1 MSQSGRMLRFRHHV
15 VEMLGLRMYYHSGT
29 SERMEHVRTNAV
41 LGATVGGLFAVFNML
56 TPGMLVLG
64 LVELATVTFLLMPVV
79 FLARRTQRV
88 MLCESL
94 VMAAVVTVFGAL
106 IVFGGL
112 EGTGL
117 FWVYSA
123 PFIAFF
129 LKGQREGWWYSAGF
143 VMLVMVYFG
152 IQNPSWG
159 WAYHYSPITTAQFLL
174 SLCFYTVLAA
184 NINLLRSRFEEKLQ
198 KRVLEKTADAHGLLS
213 QMQFL
218 ATHDTITGLP
228 NRAQLLDLLPKEIAN
243 AQTSGHGL
251 VVCNVRLERLFE
263 LSNVLGVDGAD
274 TLVRHV
280 AVALS
285 EITNGHGVLAR
296 MRRDEFAIIYRLDAP
311 SVEAEAIGRFISER
325 QFSVEDQGVSLY
337 VELTLGLALYP
348 DHSEDPYMLL
358 QKAEQAMLQARKNV
372 QPWSVYDAEQ
382 EQVFLRHHLLFGKLR
397 DAIRKQRLVMHYQPQ
412 ICLKTGF
419 VVGAEA
425 LVRWPDPEEGMI
437 GPMAFIPVAEESGLI
452 RPLTNW
458 VVGECMR
465 ECARWHAAGLHLDV
479 SINLSAMNLI
489 DPELIGVLH
498 ASLHETG
505 LNPKWVNLEITESC
519 FMASPK
525 RAMDG
530 IQSIHDAGF
539 KLSIDDFGT
548 GYSSLSYLKNL
559 PIDELKIDQSFVRKL
574 LETPGDQAIV
584 ESTIA
589 LAHNFGLQVVAEGIE
604 DDATAQW
611 LLAHHCDI
619 GQGYTYAKPMPPEQ
633 FIAFAKARGIAPQ
646 SETIPLSAPGT
657 LS

>member
-1 MSQSGRMLRFRHHV
+1 MSHFLRIPRLRHHF
-15 VEMLGLRMYYHSGT
+15 VEMLGLRMQYLAGA

-41 LGATVGGLFAVFNML
+41 LGVTVGGLFAVFNMV

-64 LVELATVTFLLMPVV
+64 LVELAAVALLLLPAVV
-79 FLARRTQRV
+79 MARRTQRV
-88 MLCESL
+88 LLCEGL
-94 VMAAVVTVFGAL
+94 IMAAVVAIFGAL
-106 IVFGGL
+106 IVLGGL

-123 PFIAFF
+123 PFITFF
-129 LKGQREGWWYSAGF
+129 LKGQRQGWWYSAGF
-143 VMLVMVYFG
+143 VALVMLYFG
-152 IQNPSWG
+152 IQSPSWG
-159 WAYHYSPITTAQFLL
+159 WAHQYSPIVTAQFLL

-198 KRVLEKTADAHGLLS
+198 KRVLEKTADAKGLLS

-228 NRAQLLDLLPKEIAN
+228 NRAQLLDLLPKEMAS
-243 AQTSGHGL
+243 AQASGHGL
-251 VVCNVRLERLFE
+251 VICNVRLERLFE
-263 LSNVLGVDGAD
+263 LSNVLGIDGAD
-274 TLVRHV
+274 NLVRHV
-280 AVALS
+280 AVVLT
-285 EITNGHGVLAR
+285 EITQGHGVLAR
-296 MRRDEFAIIYRLDAP
+296 MRRDEFAIIYRLDTP
-311 SVEAEAIGRFISER
+311 SVKAETIGRFITER
-325 QFSVEDQGVSLY
+325 QFSVEDQGLSLY
-337 VELTLGLALYP
+337 VELTLGLAIYP
-348 DHSEDPYMLL
+348 DHSDDPHLL
-358 QKAEQAMLQARKNV
+358 LKKAEQAMLQARKNV
-372 QPWSVYDAEQ
+372 QPWSVYDAVQ

-397 DAIRKQRLVMHYQPQ
+397 DAMLKQRLAMHYQPQ
-412 ICLKTGF
+412 ICLKTGL
-419 VVGAEA
+419 VIGAEA

-437 GPMAFIPVAEESGLI
+437 GPMVFIPVAEESGLI

-465 ECARWHAAGLHLDV
+465 ECARWQAAGLHLDV
-479 SINLSAMNLI
+479 SINLSAMNLM
-489 DPELIGVLH
+489 DPELMGVLQ
-498 ASLHETG
+498 ASLKATG
-505 LNPKWVNLEITESC
+505 LNPKRVNLEITESC

-525 RAMDG
+525 RAIDG
-530 IQSIHDAGF
+530 IQCIHEAGF

-611 LLAHHCDI
+611 LLAHQCDI

-633 FIAFAKARGIAPQ
+633 FIAFAKARGIASH
-646 SETIPLSAPGT
+646 SETEPISTPAALS
-657 LS
+657 

>member
-1 MSQSGRMLRFRHHV
+1 MEGTAMSRLLRMPRFRHHL
-15 VEMLGLRMYYHSGT
+15 VEMLGLRMQSLAGT
-29 SERMEHVRTNAV
+29 SERMEHVHINAV
-41 LGATVGGLFAVFNML
+41 LGLCVGGLFSVFNIL
-56 TPGMLVLG
+56 TPGMLLLG
-64 LVELATVTFLLMPVV
+64 LAELSAVVFLLLPAVL
-79 FLARRTQRV
+79 LARRTQWAL
-88 MLCESL
+88 LCESL
-94 VMAAVVTVFGAL
+94 IMAAAVVVFGAL
-106 IVFGGL
+106 IVLGGI

-129 LKGQREGWWYSAGF
+129 LKGQRQGWWYSMGF
-143 VMLVMVYFG
+143 VALAVLYFG
-152 IQNPSWG
+152 VQSPAWG
-159 WAYHYSPITTAQFLL
+159 WAYQYSPIVTLQFLL

-198 KRVLEKTADAHGLLS
+198 KRVLEKTADAKGLLS

-228 NRAQLLDLLPKEIAN
+228 NRTLLLELLPIEMAS
-243 AQTSGHGL
+243 AQAGGYGL

-263 LSNVLGVDGAD
+263 LSNVLGLDGAD
-274 TLVRHV
+274 NLVRHV
-280 AVALS
+280 SVALS
-285 EITNGHGVLAR
+285 DITEGHGVLAR

-311 SVEAEAIGRFISER
+311 SVKAETIGRFISER

-337 VELTLGLALYP
+337 VELTLGLAIYP
-348 DHSEDPYMLL
+348 DHSEEPHLL
-358 QKAEQAMLQARKNV
+358 LKKAEQAMLQARKNI

-382 EQVFLRHHLLFGKLR
+382 EQVFLRHHRLFGKLR
-397 DAIRKQRLVMHYQPQ
+397 DAILKQQLVMHYQPQ
-412 ICLKTGF
+412 ICLKTGL
-419 VVGAEA
+419 VIGAEA

-437 GPMAFIPVAEESGLI
+437 GPMVFIPVAEESGLI

-465 ECARWHAAGLHLDV
+465 ECARWHAAGLLLDV

-489 DPELIGVLH
+489 DPELLGVLQ
-498 ASLHETG
+498 ASLKETG
-505 LNPKWVNLEITESC
+505 LDPKRVNLEITESC

-530 IQSIHDAGF
+530 IQSIHEAGF

-574 LETPGDQAIV
+574 LQTPGDRAIV

-604 DDATAQW
+604 DEATALW
-611 LLAHHCDI
+611 LLAHRCDI
-619 GQGYTYAKPMPPEQ
+619 GQGYTYAKPMPPDQ
-633 FIAFAKARGIAPQ
+633 FIAFAIARGIAQP
-646 SETIPLSAPGT
+646 T
-657 LS
+657 LSSVSG

>member
-1 MSQSGRMLRFRHHV
+1 MECKAMNQSQRMPRLRRHFSD
-15 VEMLGLRMYYHSGT
+15 MLGLRTQYLAGT
-29 SERMEHVRTNAV
+29 NERMENARINAV
-41 LGATVGGLFAVFNML
+41 LGLWVGAVFSIFNML
-56 TPGMLVLG
+56 TPGLMLLG
-64 LVELATVTFLLMPVV
+64 IVELAAVILFLAPAVV
-79 FLARRTQRV
+79 LARRTHQV
-88 MLCESL
+88 LVCESL
-94 VMAAVVTVFGAL
+94 IMAAGVAVFGAL
-106 IVFGGL
+106 IVLGGV

-117 FWVYSA
+117 LWVYSA

-129 LKGQREGWWYSAGF
+129 LKGQRQGWWYSLGLIAL
-143 VMLVMVYFG
+143 VMLYFG
-152 IQNPSWG
+152 IQNPEWD
-159 WAYHYSPITTAQFLL
+159 WAYQYSPTVMVQFLL

-198 KRVLEKTADAHGLLS
+198 KRVLEKTADATGLLS

-218 ATHDTITGLP
+218 ATHDTVTGLP
-228 NRAQLLDLLPKEIAN
+228 NRAQLLDLLPKEIAS
-243 AQTSGHGL
+243 AQASGYGL

-263 LSNVLGVDGAD
+263 LSNVLGLDGAD
-274 TLVRHV
+274 SLVRHV
-280 AVALS
+280 AQALS
-285 EITNGHGVLAR
+285 EVTEGHGVLAR

-311 SVEAEAIGRFISER
+311 SVKAETIGRFISER

-337 VELTLGLALYP
+337 VELTLGLAIFP
-348 DHSEDPYMLL
+348 DHSEDPHLL
-358 QKAEQAMLQARKNV
+358 LKKAEQAMLQARKNI
-372 QPWSVYDAEQ
+372 QPWSVYDAVQ

-397 DAIRKQRLVMHYQPQ
+397 DAILKQHLVMHYQPQ
-412 ICLKTGF
+412 ISLKTGL
-419 VVGAEA
+419 VIGAEA

-437 GPMAFIPVAEESGLI
+437 GPMVFIPVAEESGLI

-465 ECARWHAAGLHLDV
+465 ECARWHAAGLQLDV
-479 SINLSAMNLI
+479 SINLSAMNLM
-489 DPELIGVLH
+489 DPELMGVLQ
-498 ASLHETG
+498 ASLAETG
-505 LNPKWVNLEITESC
+505 LAPKRVNLEITESC

-530 IQSIHDAGF
+530 IQSIHEAGF

-574 LETPGDQAIV
+574 LQTPGDQAIV

-611 LLAHHCDI
+611 LLAHQCDI
-619 GQGYTYAKPMPPEQ
+619 GQGYTYAKPMPAAQ
-633 FIAFAKARGIAPQ
+633 FIAFATARGIAA
-646 SETIPLSAPGT
+646 S
-657 LS
+657 